1 MKRAR
6 SHPSI
11 HDIAA
16 AAGVSITTVSHALNG
31 KGRVQ
36 PATRERVLAIARE
49 LGYTANVHAQ
59 RLATGRNMMLAL
71 QVSGSGKRML
81 VSDSTYYIDVLNSAA
96 AAAINLGYTPVIV
109 PSRLGEGDVETLSV
123 DGALVVDPRGD
134 EPLLRTVRA
143 RGGRAVTAGRVLQ
156 DGDDCGSVDNDHF
169 RLTRDALDHLVASG
183 YTRPAL
189 LTGTYAQS
197 FAADAAAEYRRW
209 AAERGLAP
217 IVVSVRAAPSAAA
230 AFNAATAL
238 LSRPDRPDA
247 VYASFDV
254 FALGVLR
261 AAATLGLRVPQDVG
275 IVATVDG
282 DALRGAFPPITA
294 FDLHPER
301 IGAKAIG
308 LLTEMLEQGA
318 DARAVV
324 VPAKLRE
331 RESTR
336 R

>member
-1 MKRAR
+1 
-6 SHPSI
+6 
-11 HDIAA
+11 
-16 AAGVSITTVSHALNG
+16 
-31 KGRVQ
+31 
-36 PATRERVLAIARE
+36 
-49 LGYTANVHAQ
+49 
-59 RLATGRNMMLAL
+59 MMLAL

-96 AAAINLGYTPVIV
+96 AAAINAGYTPVIV

-123 DGALVVDPRGD
+123 DGALVIDPRGD

-209 AAERGLAP
+209 AAERELAP

-238 LSRPDRPDA
+238 LSRRPA
-247 VYASFDV
+247 RCG
-254 FALGVLR
+254 LRQLRRLR
-261 AAATLGLRVPQDVG
+261 ARCPAGRGDARPAGAGGRRDRGDRRRRRAPRRVPTDHRLRPPPG
-275 IVATVDG
+275 ADRGEG
-282 DALRGAFPPITA
+282 DRAADR
-294 FDLHPER
+294 
-301 IGAKAIG
+301 
-308 LLTEMLEQGA
+308 
-318 DARAVV
+318 DARAGQRRPCRGGAREAAGTRVDAALSA
-324 VPAKLRE
+324 PAARP
-331 RESTR
+331 RGG
-336 R
+336 